1 MTKELT
7 ICTLN
12 VRGFRNKLKRKATY
26 KYIREHNIDV
36 ACFQETYIT
45 SEIVAD
51 IEREW
56 KGTVLSR
63 TGTQKSNGLV
73 TLVSPNIRPENTE
86 LIASSDRI
94 LVAKVKGHTSD
105 YVIANCYAPCAT
117 PEKTQFLE
125 LLKRT
130 LQTNENINTIV
141 AGDFN
146 TTMDNSLDNITGLPH
161 ADKEMLCFRETVAS
175 LDLHDI

>member
-12 VRGFRNKLKRKATY
+12 VRGFRNKSKRKATY
-26 KYIREHNIDV
+26 NYIREHNIDV

-63 TGTQKSNGLV
+63 TETQQSNGLV

-94 LVAKVKGHTSD
+94 LVAK
-105 YVIANCYAPCAT
+105 
-117 PEKTQFLE
+117 
-125 LLKRT
+125 
-130 LQTNENINTIV
+130 
-141 AGDFN
+141 
-146 TTMDNSLDNITGLPH
+146 
-161 ADKEMLCFRETVAS
+161 
-175 LDLHDI
+175 

>member
-12 VRGFRNKLKRKATY
+12 VRGFRNKLKSKATY
-26 KYIREHNIDV
+26 KYIREQNIDV

-63 TGTQKSNGLV
+63 TGTQK
-73 TLVSPNIRPENTE
+73 
-86 LIASSDRI
+86 
-94 LVAKVKGHTSD
+94 K
-105 YVIANCYAPCAT
+105 
-117 PEKTQFLE
+117 
-125 LLKRT
+125 KRT
-130 LQTNENINTIV
+130 GYTRKSKYPTRK
-141 AGDFN
+141 
-146 TTMDNSLDNITGLPH
+146 H
-161 ADKEMLCFRETVAS
+161 
-175 LDLHDI
+175 